1 MTWTDPDRLWLLLL
15 LAPLLGVF
23 AYAWVRRRKML
34 GLFVSPHRVEELA
47 GSLSNKAQWL
57 RAAGLLAAMGCLIAA
72 LSGPRWG
79 FREFESR
86 ATSLDVVIAIDTS
99 RSMLANDLAPSR
111 MVRAKLAALD
121 LLKLGEGDRFALV
134 PFAGVAFL
142 QCPLTVDH
150 EALRQHVD
158 LVQVDVIPHG
168 GTSIAAAINTALE
181 MFGEEEMDRHKVL
194 VILTDGEEHEP
205 DAVKAAELAG
215 AQGMKIFTVGMGTP
229 EGELVPVLT
238 CPSCDEPNVPN
249 RSRCRECGAY
259 LTDWSTTRE
268 YLKDDGRLI
277 RSKLNEPM
285 LQELATET
293 GGFYLRHTGTDSM
306 DWLYKNGLAPLPK
319 SEHNPTT
326 VRRQKEQFQWFL
338 GAGVLLLLA
347 ELLWPKGRRSAS
359 KTNAATAVMLALC
372 LLPLNAIA
380 ADKPSLKKARG
391 EYADGNFVEAQA
403 EYEKLLT
410 LRPGDPPLLFNAGAA
425 AFQAEKY
432 PDAERHFRSALRTPD
447 LTLQQ
452 RVFYNLGNTHF
463 RLGEVQQKPKDKIQ
477 VWEESARHYEA
488 AVGLISGDKAA
499 QRNLTFVRR
508 MISEEKQ
515 RMEQLTDELP
525 LDGINRFKQKD
536 EIALRVYPPSQ
547 DAVPEDAYWRMFA
560 LDDYKDGVATVSD
573 SLRKLSTRRMG
584 PWKSAHGGRAPAG
597 QILPG
602 EWRFKFEPL
611 FSEFLPIPGP
621 FATGEAKV
629 KLWHYNKEAL
639 HGRLPEVPSKAVE
652 YQVTD
657 PAECSILAPGPAD
670 DALSTAARN
679 NPAGVS
685 RNEYPY
691 STMQLR
697 LKQSETQQLY
707 QAVERLADNEPID
720 FETFNERVIE
730 FLHKN
735 HKYTRET
742 RIPKDGGG
750 EDPVVRWLFSREDGH
765 CEYFAYSHVLLARA
779 AGFPARIACGFHGG
793 KWDEKEKCWV
803 SKQSEAHAWAE
814 IFDGTH
820 WIRVDPTPPEEGEGE
835 GEGGEGEP
843 QENPEGGGEGE
854 PNESPGEGD
863 PKEEPGEGGRPEEQK
878 ESEVPFEIQETL
890 RQIKEMLEA
899 MKGDEKPLG
908 AGELGRMPRPPRR
921 IRKNW

>member
-1 MTWTDPDRLWLLLL
+1 MNTMTWTDPDRLWLLILL
-15 LAPLLGVF
+15 PPLLGGF
-23 AYAWVRRRKML
+23 AFAWARRRRLL

-47 GSLSNKAQWL
+47 GSLSAKGQWL

-72 LSGPRWG
+72 LAGPRWG

-99 RSMLANDLAPSR
+99 RSMLASDLAPSR
-111 MVRAKLAALD
+111 MVRAKLAAID

-142 QCPLTVDH
+142 QCPLTIDH

-168 GTSIAAAINTALE
+168 GTSLAAAINTALE

-194 VILTDGEEHEP
+194 VIFSDGEEHEP
-205 DAVKAAELAG
+205 DAVAAAKLAG

-238 CPSCDEPNVPN
+238 CSSCDALNVPG
-249 RSRCRECGAY
+249 RSRCRECEAY
-259 LTDWSTTRE
+259 LTDWTTTRE
-268 YLKDDGRLI
+268 YLKDDGRLV

-338 GAGVLLLLA
+338 GAGVLLLLG
-347 ELLWPKGRRSAS
+347 ELLWPKGRRPAS
-359 KTNAATAVMLALC
+359 KTKTANAATAVMLALC
-372 LLPLNAIA
+372 LLPLNALA
-380 ADKPSLKKARG
+380 AEKPTLKKARG
-391 EYADGNFVEAQA
+391 EYADGNFVEAQT
-403 EYEKLLT
+403 EYENLLT

-432 PDAERHFRSALRTPD
+432 GDAERHFQSALRTPD
-447 LTLQQ
+447 LHLQQ

-463 RLGEVQQKPKDKIQ
+463 RLGELQAKPKEKIQ
-477 VWEESARHYEA
+477 VWEDSARHYEA
-488 AVGLISGDKAA
+488 AVGLNARDKAA
-499 QRNLTFVRR
+499 RRNLAFVRR
-508 MISEEKQ
+508 MITEEKQ

-536 EIALRVYPPSQ
+536 EIALRVYPP
-547 DAVPEDAYWRMFA
+547 DKEAIPEDAYWRMFA
-560 LDDYKDGVATVSD
+560 LDDYQNGVATVSD
-573 SLRKLSTRRMG
+573 SLRKLSTRRTG
-584 PWKSAHGGRAPAG
+584 PWESAHGGRAPAG
-597 QILPG
+597 PILSG
-602 EWRFKFEPL
+602 KWHFKFEPL

-629 KLWHYNKEAL
+629 KQWRYNREAL
-639 HGRLPEVPSKAVE
+639 HGRLPEVPSAAVE
-652 YQVTD
+652 YRVTD
-657 PAECSILAPGPAD
+657 PADCIVLAPGPAD
-670 DALSTAARN
+670 AALTNSAAK
-679 NPAGVS
+679 PAS
-685 RNEYPY
+685 EYPF
-691 STMQLR
+691 TTQQLR
-697 LKQSETQQLY
+697 LKNSERRQLH
-707 QAVERLADNEPID
+707 QAVERLANNEPID

-742 RIPKDGGG
+742 RIPEDVD

-779 AGFPARIACGFHGG
+779 AGYPARIACGFHGG

-814 IFDGTH
+814 IFDGTN
-820 WIRVDPTPPEEGEGE
+820 WIRLDPTPPEEGQGE

-843 QENPEGGGEGE
+843 PENPEGGGEGE
-854 PNESPGEGD
+854 PNENSGEGE
-863 PKEEPGEGGRPEEQK
+863 PQEEPGEGGKPQEQK

-908 AGELGRMPRPPRR
+908 AGELGRLPRPPRR